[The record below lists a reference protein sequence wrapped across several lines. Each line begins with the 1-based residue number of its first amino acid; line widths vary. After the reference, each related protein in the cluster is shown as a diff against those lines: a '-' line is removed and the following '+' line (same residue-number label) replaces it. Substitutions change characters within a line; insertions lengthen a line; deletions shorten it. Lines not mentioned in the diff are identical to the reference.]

1 MRTTNKY
8 ILFWN
13 GVFSNFYPYDTKTV
27 KTEDV
32 EPLNFELEGIKWKT
46 SEQYFM
52 YKKAIFF
59 GDFETA
65 ELIKKAIRPEEAKK
79 LGRKVKNFDDKK
91 WSEVSSQI
99 MYDAVFAKFSQ
110 NEELKSYI
118 LNKRFDNKHFVE
130 ASPFDKIWGIGIH
143 YSDSRCDDESNWL
156 GENKLGKVIDLVRE
170 NLKNN
175 KK

>member
-91 WSEVSSQI
+91 WSEVSS
-99 MYDAVFAKFSQ
+99 
-110 NEELKSYI
+110 
-118 LNKRFDNKHFVE
+118 
-130 ASPFDKIWGIGIH
+130 
-143 YSDSRCDDESNWL
+143 
-156 GENKLGKVIDLVRE
+156 
-170 NLKNN
+170 
-175 KK
+175 